1 MNPGKVI
8 GVFGTKR
15 GVGQFCDNKALVV
28 CGSEAALRKAMLSR
42 GADPATMMI
51 QKARM
56 GVIVEALRMGAA
68 YAFDQEAYARF
79 APDAE
84 TIGIPKQEFD
94 FTPSQPGLI
103 KFLILEPKSER
114 AG

>member
-8 GVFGTKR
+8 GVFGSKR
-15 GVGQFCDNKALVV
+15 GVGQFCDNQALVV
-28 CGSEAALRKAMLSR
+28 CGSEATLRKAMLSR

-56 GVIVEALRMGAA
+56 GAVVEALRMGAA

-79 APDAE
+79 APEAE
-84 TIGIPKQEFD
+84 TIGIPTQEFD

-103 KFLILEPKSER
+103 KFLILEPKPER